1 MFSWPP
7 LHRCGPGKKEP
18 MGVYRRGTKEG
29 NRRGG
34 SLCRV
39 RTGLVHCVVC
49 HVASP
54 GTRLVYSHRTREGG
68 REEGRRGERGG
79 FSRGRAKQ
87 GVLALAGLG
96 RSDTCI
102 QDGRSPGASRVIGIQ
117 GRGSKKRDDGKT
129 GEKVEMKIHQR
140 FPNPG
145 HCRLRGGLSGGG
157 GHQPWERAWAL
168 IAGQTPRT
176 GSGGNN
182 HGGRA

>member
-1 MFSWPP
+1 MFTAEEQ
-7 LHRCGPGKKEP
+7 KKEID
-18 MGVYRRGTKEG
+18 GVGVCAGLERGWCIVWYATW
-29 NRRGG
+29 
-34 SLCRV
+34 LPL
-39 RTGLVHCVVC
+39 GLD
-49 HVASP
+49 
-54 GTRLVYSHRTREGG
+54 LYSHRTREGG